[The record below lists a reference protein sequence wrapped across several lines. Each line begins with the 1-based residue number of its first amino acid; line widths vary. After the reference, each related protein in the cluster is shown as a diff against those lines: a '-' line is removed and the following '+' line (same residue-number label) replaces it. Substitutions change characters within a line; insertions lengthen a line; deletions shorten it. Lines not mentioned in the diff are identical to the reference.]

1 MKTKIQKYMAAAL
14 MIGATMLWSSCAD
27 TWGDHYDPS
36 LSGDGQVGE
45 GSLLSHMQNDASLKN
60 FYRVITSI
68 GGSETLNSPQQF
80 TVWAPTTLTE
90 AQADSVIAVF
100 EEDQAK
106 GVKMVDNRAITQFMQ
121 NHTALYARP
130 VSAYTN
136 DTIKMLSKKYM
147 QLVGKD
153 AQSGTLSDIP
163 FYGME
168 LCNNGILYKT
178 DQVLT
183 FFPNVREYI
192 DREEKFSKLKE
203 FIALYDEYT
212 LDESSSVPGD
222 IIDGKQEYLDSVT
235 YLSNTY
241 LNRNGY
247 IQREDS
253 VYTMIVP
260 TDEVWEKEYE
270 QYSKYYQFAS
280 KVEHGDSLQDLYAKT
295 NIMTGRFFNTSKGW
309 ALNFHAEDSLCN
321 TQYSRLQTHYPRKN
335 VYYDAFGA
343 DGILNGLE
351 KVTCSNGAVYVD
363 DKGVIDPHTTFFG
376 RQDIDAS
383 WSRYYKIPTN
393 SNNENTMTVSPMTY
407 VKTVYETVQHDG
419 VDENGDPIVV
429 TDTIDSKDFRYNY
442 VQVTAN
448 AASAQTELEYSL
460 YNTLSG
466 CYYNIY
472 LVTVPG
478 TNNLPSWMNIKYT
491 TMNDNA
497 AHTGNGTYFENPE
510 PFVKGQE
517 ADETIKLSDEELEQL
532 TKQSKL
538 ERYYRSNPTDV
549 DTILVATGFQ
559 IPYSGYGLNDPAL
572 KITISSAG
580 PSGAAVREKLYTRML
595 NFNQFILVPY
605 ATKEEAEAA
614 KDDLDAIND
623 AILMANR
630 KK

>member
-14 MIGATMLWSSCAD
+14 MIGAPMLWSSCAD
-27 TWGDHYDPS
+27 TWDEHYGQHQSDA
-36 LSGDGQVGE
+36 QVGE
-45 GSLLSHMQNDASLKN
+45 GSLLSHIQEDESLKN
-60 FYRVITSI
+60 FYRVISTI

-80 TVWAPTTLTE
+80 TVWAPTTLTAE
-90 AQADSVIAVF
+90 QADSVIAVF
-100 EEDQAK
+100 EEDDAK

-153 AQSGTLSDIP
+153 SESGTIGETP

-178 DQVLT
+178 DKVLT

-192 DREEKFSKLKE
+192 DRTENMSKLKE

-212 LDESSSVPGD
+212 LDEQASVAGD
-222 IIDGKQEYLDSVT
+222 IVDGKQEYLDSVT
-235 YLSNTY
+235 YLNNKY
-241 LNRNGY
+241 LNSYGY

-270 QYSKYYQFAS
+270 EYSRYYQFAP

-295 NIMTGRFFNTSKGW
+295 NIMAGRYFNTSKAW
-309 ALNFHAEDSLCN
+309 ALNFHKEDSLCN
-321 TQYSRLQTHYPRKN
+321 TQYSRLQTHYPRQN

-343 DGILNGLE
+343 DGILNGLD
-351 KVTCSNGAVYVD
+351 KVTCSNGEVYVD
-363 DKGVIDPHTTFFG
+363 NKGVIDPHTTFFG

-393 SNNENTMTVSPMTY
+393 SNNENTMTVSPMNYIQY
-407 VKTVYETVQHDG
+407 VKAPVLDEEGQPTFDEEGNPVMQI
-419 VDENGDPIVV
+419 VDEHKY
-429 TDTIDSKDFRYNY
+429 SY

-448 AASAQTELEYSL
+448 AASAQTELEYNL

-478 TNNLPSWMNIKYT
+478 TNGLPSWMNMKYT
-491 TMNDNA
+491 TMNENGV
-497 AHTGNGTYFENPE
+497 HTGNGTYFENPE
-510 PFVKGQE
+510 PFVKGMDS
-517 ADETIKLSDEELEQL
+517 DETIGLSAEELEQL

-538 ERYYRSNPTDV
+538 ERFYRTNPAQV
-549 DTILVATGFQ
+549 DTILVASAFQ
-559 IPYSGYGLNDPAL
+559 IPFSGYGLNDPAL

-595 NFNQFILVPY
+595 NLNEFILVPF

-614 KDDLDAIND
+614 KNDLNAIND